1 MQIEKGYEL
10 CTIEEVNWLL
20 QSLLRKAKTA
30 YCLSHLLD
38 KLLITRSSAEKGL
51 YRVGWVLDKSADVS
65 IQELVNDSDDLIQC

>member
-30 YCLSHLLD
+30 KCLSHLLY
-38 KLLITRSSAEKGL
+38 KLLITRS
-51 YRVGWVLDKSADVS
+51 RVLG
-65 IQELVNDSDDLIQC
+65 C